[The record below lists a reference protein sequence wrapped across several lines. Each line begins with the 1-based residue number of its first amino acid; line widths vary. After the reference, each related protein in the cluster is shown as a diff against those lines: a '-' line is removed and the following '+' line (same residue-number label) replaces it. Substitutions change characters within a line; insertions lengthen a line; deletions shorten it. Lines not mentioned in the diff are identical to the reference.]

1 MGKRREPRKA
11 VALPVRIFGTDSAG
25 RIFSETVTTLD
36 ISQTGARLGSV
47 RASIKV
53 GEIIGVSYGKNKVH
67 FRVKWIGVP
76 GQASEGQVGL
86 QNMSP
91 QKLFW
96 DIPLPQSVADHFR
109 PTVDR
114 RRSPRIKCSLSV
126 ELHRE
131 GEPVIWGDASDISLG
146 GCFVEMAIPLK
157 IETPLTIAIWL
168 GGAKLRLPAQ
178 VASTSPGFGIG
189 IRFNAVSADASA
201 FLEQHLLTM
210 A

>member
-1 MGKRREPRKA
+1 M
-11 VALPVRIFGTDSAG
+11 
-25 RIFSETVTTLD
+25 
-36 ISQTGARLGSV
+36 
-47 RASIKV
+47 
-53 GEIIGVSYGKNKVH
+53 
-67 FRVKWIGVP
+67 
-76 GQASEGQVGL
+76 
-86 QNMSP
+86 
-91 QKLFW
+91 
-96 DIPLPQSVADHFR
+96 
-109 PTVDR
+109 
-114 RRSPRIKCSLSV
+114 
-126 ELHRE
+126 
-131 GEPVIWGDASDISLG
+131 IWGDASDISLG